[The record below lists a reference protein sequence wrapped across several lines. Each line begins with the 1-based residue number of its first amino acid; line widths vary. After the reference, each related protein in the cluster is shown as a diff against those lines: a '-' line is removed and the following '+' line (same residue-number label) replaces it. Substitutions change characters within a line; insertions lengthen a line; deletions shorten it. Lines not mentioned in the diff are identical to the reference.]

1 MSYKVHVGHKMCY
14 MCKYELSGLGLVLA
28 GFLPGGKEAL
38 SVIFGAEQL
47 AVE

>member
-1 MSYKVHVGHKMCY
+1 MSYKVHVGHK

-38 SVIFGAEQL
+38 SMIFGAEQL